1 MSATMDGIQQS
12 KRARVARAVRRLF
25 RRTPQVPV
33 ISAGVR
39 MSLALAIAEQYVLV
53 SQDWPAETAESPT
66 VCGTPL
72 ASPVSGYKPMCCDE
86 ATIAASERRV
96 RKSLIARPRTASAS
110 TVCEAKCVNAC
121 CSMVASRENP
131 LCC

>member
-1 MSATMDGIQQS
+1 MSATMDTIQQS
-12 KRARVARAVRRLF
+12 KRTRVVRAFRRLF
-25 RRTPQVPV
+25 RRTHQAPV

-53 SQDWPAETAESPT
+53 SQDWPAEQESPT
-66 VCGTPL
+66 VCDTVV

-86 ATIAASERRV
+86 ATLASERRV
-96 RKSLIARPRTASAS
+96 RKSFIRPRTASAS
-110 TVCEAKCVNAC
+110 TVCESKCVNAC